1 MCVMMVKVVGPDLA
15 TRNVG
20 DNLFKLLEQ
29 SPKERITMNF
39 SDVSSI
45 SRSFAHEYITKR
57 KLTTK
62 IISET
67 NVPANS

>member
-67 NVPANS
+67 SVPANS

>member
-1 MCVMMVKVVGPDLA
+1 MCIMMVKVVGPDLA
-15 TRNVG
+15 TRNVC

>member
-1 MCVMMVKVVGPDLA
+1 MCIMMVKVVGPDLA
-15 TRNVG
+15 TRNDG
-20 DNLFKLLEQ
+20 DNLFILLEQ

-39 SDVSSI
+39 SGVSSI

-67 NVPANS
+67 SVPANS